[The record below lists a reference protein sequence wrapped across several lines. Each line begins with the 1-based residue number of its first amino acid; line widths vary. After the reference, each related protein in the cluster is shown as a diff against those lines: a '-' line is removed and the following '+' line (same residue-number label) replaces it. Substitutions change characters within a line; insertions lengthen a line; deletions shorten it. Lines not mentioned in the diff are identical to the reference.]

1 MPTGDIFLATGVI
14 TDLTLFQNG
23 LHQNSL
29 ILYDLFETLGYRCL
43 CLTDVSSEF
52 ITGYRHLQP
61 EDYLNQENAYNPVF
75 YIEIGLSLDSD
86 WRGYLQEKGCKT
98 AKLYLGN
105 VLNIDIET
113 VCMTP
118 GLFFHH
124 HVLGNLDYIWT
135 SPHYKANCAW
145 LSALHDR
152 PCSVV
157 PYLWSPKFIQEPLSP
172 RGISLSPQ
180 GISLSPQGNSLSP
193 RGNSLSPRGN
203 SLSPRGISLSPRGI
217 SLSPLGNSFKSS
229 GDIVIAEP
237 NISFQKTALVPLLL
251 AEAYYRENRK
261 WMGKVY
267 VQNSERLLVTPF
279 WNRILEGLSLSRE
292 RRIVFSG
299 RKSIL
304 ELVQEHPGATFISH
318 QLTNEYN
325 YMTLELLWLNVPVLH
340 NSDSWASYGHYYSVD
355 KWPEA
360 IQTLKGVLERDSE
373 MSSEGLLWSVNP
385 ENPVNQEAWAKLL
398 A

>member
-1 MPTGDIFLATGVI
+1 MHKDIFLATGVI
-14 TDLTLFQNG
+14 TEATLFQNG

-29 ILYDLFETLGYRCL
+29 LLYDLFERLGYRCH
-43 CLTDVSSEF
+43 CLVDVSCDFME
-52 ITGYRHLQP
+52 GYRYFQP
-61 EDYLNQENAYNPVF
+61 EDYLQQENAFNPVF
-75 YIEIGLSLDSD
+75 YIEIGLSLDAA
-86 WRGYLQEKGCKT
+86 WRSYLQKKGCKT

-124 HVLGNLDYIWT
+124 HNTGNFDYIWT
-135 SPHYKANCAW
+135 SPHYQMNCAW
-145 LSALHDR
+145 LAGIHSV

-157 PYLWSPKFIQEPLSP
+157 PYIWSPKFLRALSP
-172 RGISLSPQ
+172 FGT
-180 GISLSPQGNSLSP
+180 
-193 RGNSLSPRGN
+193 
-203 SLSPRGISLSPRGI
+203 
-217 SLSPLGNSFKSS
+217 SFKSS

-251 AEAYYRENRK
+251 AEAYYRGHPSWKGR
-261 WMGKVY
+261 VF

-279 WNRILEGLSLSRE
+279 WNRIVESLSLFLDG
-292 RRIVFSG
+292 RIVFSG

-304 ELVQEHPGATFISH
+304 ELVQEHEGAIFICH

-325 YMTLELLWLNVPVLH
+325 YMTLELLYLGVPVFH
-340 NSDSWASYGHYYSVD
+340 TSKSWSSYGHYYSVD
-355 KWPEA
+355 QWLNA
-360 IQTLKGVLERDSE
+360 VQMLEEVIGEERVVCTQSD
-373 MSSEGLLWSVNP
+373 LLWRLSP
-385 ENPVNQEAWAKLL
+385 ENPVIQEDWAKLL

>member
-1 MPTGDIFLATGVI
+1 MIKDIFLATGVI
-14 TDLTLFQNG
+14 TEATLFQNG

-29 ILYDLFETLGYRCL
+29 LLYDLFERLGYRCH
-43 CLTDVSSEF
+43 CLVDVSCDFME
-52 ITGYRHLQP
+52 GYRYFQP
-61 EDYLNQENAYNPVF
+61 EDYLQQENAFNPVF
-75 YIEIGLSLDSD
+75 YIEIGLSLDAA
-86 WRGYLQEKGCKT
+86 WRSYLQKKGCKT

-124 HVLGNLDYIWT
+124 HNTGNFDYIWT
-135 SPHYKANCAW
+135 SPHYQMNCAW
-145 LSALHDR
+145 LAGIHSV

-157 PYLWSPKFIQEPLSP
+157 PYIWSPKFLRALNPF
-172 RGISLSPQ
+172 GT
-180 GISLSPQGNSLSP
+180 
-193 RGNSLSPRGN
+193 
-203 SLSPRGISLSPRGI
+203 
-217 SLSPLGNSFKSS
+217 SFKSS

-251 AEAYYRENRK
+251 AEAYYRGHPSWKGR
-261 WMGKVY
+261 VF

-279 WNRILEGLSLSRE
+279 WNRIVESLSLFLDG
-292 RRIVFSG
+292 RIMFSG

-304 ELVQEHPGATFISH
+304 ELVQEHEGAIFICH

-325 YMTLELLWLNVPVLH
+325 YMTLELLYLGVPVFH
-340 NSDSWASYGHYYSVD
+340 TSKSWSSYGHYYSVD
-355 KWPEA
+355 QWLNA
-360 IQTLKGVLERDSE
+360 VQMLEEVIGEERVVCTQSD
-373 MSSEGLLWSVNP
+373 LLWRLSP
-385 ENPVNQEAWAKLL
+385 ENPVIQEDWAKLL

>member
-157 PYLWSPKFIQEPLSP
+157 PYLWSPKFIQKPLSP
-172 RGISLSPQ
+172 RGISLGSQ
-180 GISLSPQGNSLSP
+180 NQSI
-193 RGNSLSPRGN
+193 
-203 SLSPRGISLSPRGI
+203 
-217 SLSPLGNSFKSS
+217 SFKSS

-261 WMGKVY
+261 WTGKVY
-267 VQNSERLLVTPF
+267 VQNSERLLMTPF
-279 WNRILEGLSLSRE
+279 WNRILEGLSLFRE
-292 RRIVFSG
+292 GRIVFSG

-325 YMTLELLWLNVPVLH
+325 YMTLELLWLNIPVLH
-340 NSDSWASYGHYYSVD
+340 NSDSWAPYGHYYSVD

-360 IQTLKGVLERDSE
+360 IQMLKGVLEKDSE
-373 MSSEGLLWSVNP
+373 MSSEGLLWSVSP
-385 ENPVNQEAWAKLL
+385 QNPVNQEAWVTLL
-398 A
+398 NDVSRV

>member
-1 MPTGDIFLATGVI
+1 MPSDIFLATGVI
-14 TDLTLFQNG
+14 TEATLFQNG

-29 ILYDLFETLGYRCL
+29 LFYDLFERLGYRCH
-43 CLTDVSSEF
+43 CLVDKPCEF
-52 ITGYRHLQP
+52 IGGYRYLQP
-61 EDYLNQENAYNPVF
+61 EDYLGQEDAYNPVF
-75 YIEIGLSLDSD
+75 YIEIGLSLDSA
-86 WRGYLQEKGCKT
+86 WRAYLQKKGCKT

-124 HVLGNLDYIWT
+124 HNTGHFDYIWT

-145 LSALHDR
+145 LTALHGV

-157 PYLWSPKFIQEPLSP
+157 PYIWSPKFLGPLNP
-172 RGISLSPQ
+172 L
-180 GISLSPQGNSLSP
+180 
-193 RGNSLSPRGN
+193 
-203 SLSPRGISLSPRGI
+203 
-217 SLSPLGNSFKSS
+217 SLSPLK
-229 GDIVIAEP
+229 DIVIAEP

-251 AEAYYRENRK
+251 AEAYYRGHPSWQGR
-261 WMGKVY
+261 VF

-279 WNRILEGLSLSRE
+279 WNQMVEGLSLSRDN
-292 RRIVFSG
+292 RIIFSG

-304 ELVQEHPGATFISH
+304 ELVQEHPQAVFVCH

-325 YMTLELLWLNVPVLH
+325 YMILELLYLGIPVLH
-340 NSDSWASYGHYYSVD
+340 TSDAWSACGYYYSIN
-355 KWPEA
+355 KWSDA
-360 IQTLKGVLERDSE
+360 IQMLKEVMEGNRDNYI
-373 MSSEGLLWSVNP
+373 LDVLWSVSP
-385 ENPVNQEAWAKLL
+385 ENPVNQDGWAKLL